1 MSQFSE
7 KCKELIEKN
16 DTNVYRMS
24 KAFDLDWTTLQR
36 MKTGKRLP
44 NEDFILRF
52 CDCLQLSASEK
63 KELLELYKIEQLG
76 ENTYYSRQC
85 IRQLFSQLVKA
96 PKMKTEA
103 DLSTFQY
110 SNTVL
115 SSSTLLQLYSLLDEL
130 FQSDEQ
136 IEIFTNL
143 PPNNTDFLQ
152 QIYNLSEK
160 YKCHLKMTHLF
171 NFTPDSTNSLSN
183 LSVFCQIELI
193 QALTPIAYH
202 PYYTYTHAN
211 TSELYSLL
219 FPYYLITKDRLI
231 LFSADFCAHI
241 DIHSKTTIQSY
252 TNYFLSILK
261 QARPL
266 VQESIINYIKW
277 QNLTPSPEKNG
288 LILLGHYSAI
298 KTLMKD
304 DMTYNVLLN
313 EKTEQSNT
321 HSVLILH
328 QDRVH
333 TLAHDQLSLP
343 DNMII
348 AIDKKPTILL
358 IQINTN
364 NISIQSIQESSIY
377 DSLHD
382 FVIDMSK
389 I

>member
-1 MSQFSE
+1 M
-7 KCKELIEKN
+7 
-16 DTNVYRMS
+16 YRMS
-24 KAFDLDWTTLQR
+24 KVFDLDWTTLQR

-96 PKMKTEA
+96 QEMQTEA
-103 DLSTFQY
+103 DFSTFQY

-115 SSSTLLQLYSLLDEL
+115 SSSTLSQLYSLLDEL

-143 PPNNTDFLQ
+143 PANNTGFLQ
-152 QIYNLSEK
+152 QIYNLSK
-160 YKCHLKMTHLF
+160 TYKCHLKMTHLF

-193 QALTPIAYH
+193 HTLTSIAYH

-231 LFSADFCAHI
+231 LFSADFCTHI

-266 VQESIINYIKW
+266 MQENITDHKKG
-277 QNLTPSPEKNG
+277 QNLTPSPEKNE

-298 KTLMKD
+298 KTLIKD
-304 DMTYNVLLN
+304 NITYNMFQN

-321 HSVLILH
+321 HSILILH
-328 QDRVH
+328 QGHIH

-348 AIDKKPTILL
+348 AIGKKPTILL

-382 FVIDMSK
+382 FIIDMSK